1 MKQKKD
7 IIMQSKEQKN
17 YIINLTY
24 TTMKNEYLKDILTD
38 SKNTANNESYL
49 NLVQT
54 PAEKKIR
61 LLCRQY
67 LEYSGLTVGMIKR
80 RGSCPLPIGSRNLQR
95 LLKGEPISLKI
106 QIKLLDYFDIK
117 WHIKTE

>member
-1 MKQKKD
+1 
-7 IIMQSKEQKN
+7 
-17 YIINLTY
+17 
-24 TTMKNEYLKDILTD
+24 MKNEYLKDILTD
-38 SKNTANNESYL
+38 AENTANKESYL

-80 RGSCPLPIGSRNLQR
+80 RGSCPLPIGTRNLQR
-95 LLKGEPISLKI
+95 LLKGEPVSLNL
-106 QIKLLDYFDIK
+106 QVKLLEHFGVNWDIC
-117 WHIKTE
+117 IKD

>member
-1 MKQKKD
+1 
-7 IIMQSKEQKN
+7 
-17 YIINLTY
+17 
-24 TTMKNEYLKDILTD
+24 MKNEYLKDILTTE
-38 SKNTANNESYL
+38 SENTANNESYL

-80 RGSCPLPIGSRNLQR
+80 RGSSPFPIGTRNLQR
-95 LLKGEPISLKI
+95 LLNGEHISLKI
-106 QIKLLDYFDIK
+106 QVKLLDHFGVTWSIK
-117 WHIKTE
+117 IED

>member
-1 MKQKKD
+1 MK
-7 IIMQSKEQKN
+7 SK
-17 YIINLTY
+17 L
-24 TTMKNEYLKDILTD
+24 LKDILTD
-38 SKNTANNESYL
+38 SKNTANNEPYM

-80 RGSCPLPIGSRNLQR
+80 RGSCPLPIGTRNLQR
-95 LLKGEPISLKI
+95 LLKGEPVSLKI
-106 QIKLLDYFDIK
+106 QVKLLEHFGVNWDIC
-117 WHIKTE
+117 IKE